1 MAAVEKLV
9 RSKAIGIRLDAKIHY
24 LAQLAAQEQQCTLN
38 KFIEKAVIKAL
49 SAEAMREDVNVTEP
63 NGPVEPKPLWMEGLW
78 SPDEA
83 TRFFLLGSRTDLMT
97 IEQQRFFKLFTLHM
111 ELSGKPAGL
120 KAFREFWNSVG
131 TDAKHLKAPA
141 SEGGK

>member
-49 SAEAMREDVNVTEP
+49 SAEAMQEDEPNVTEP

-97 IEQQRFFKLFTLHM
+97 PEQRTLWKL
-111 ELSGKPAGL
+111 LSEKLTRKNGKFNRQQ
-120 KAFREFWNSVG
+120 FRELWDEFVG
-131 TDAKHLKAPA
+131 GIRRDAGID
-141 SEGGK
+141 E

>member
-49 SAEAMREDVNVTEP
+49 SAEAMQEDEPNVTEP
-63 NGPVEPKPLWMEGLW
+63 TAPVEPKPLWMEGLY
-78 SPDEA
+78 SADEA
-83 TRFFLLGSRTDLMT
+83 TRFFMLGARQDLMT
-97 IEQQRFFKLFTLHM
+97 ADQKTLWKLLSDKLTRDHGSFNLSQFRAAWDEFVGGARRDAGIE
-111 ELSGKPAGL
+111 E
-120 KAFREFWNSVG
+120 
-131 TDAKHLKAPA
+131 
-141 SEGGK
+141 

>member
-1 MAAVEKLV
+1 MAAIEKLV

-49 SAEAMREDVNVTEP
+49 SVEAMQEDEP
-63 NGPVEPKPLWMEGLW
+63 NGPVEPKPLWMEGLY

-83 TRFFLLGSRTDLMT
+83 TRFYMLGGQTHLMDPGQLTLWKLLSDKLIREHGS
-97 IEQQRFFKLFTLHM
+97 FN
-111 ELSGKPAGL
+111 LSQ
-120 KAFREFWNSVG
+120 FREAWDEFVG
-131 TDAKHLKAPA
+131 GIRRD
-141 SEGGK
+141 SGIEE